1 MAHGGRFSKQD
12 NEKILDIRPVW
23 YYLYHVVNNKPQ
35 RREKRRK
42 KCVKEGIERGRDDVW

>member
-1 MAHGGRFSKQD
+1 MRKSLTSAS
-12 NEKILDIRPVW
+12 VW

-35 RREKRRK
+35 RREKRIK